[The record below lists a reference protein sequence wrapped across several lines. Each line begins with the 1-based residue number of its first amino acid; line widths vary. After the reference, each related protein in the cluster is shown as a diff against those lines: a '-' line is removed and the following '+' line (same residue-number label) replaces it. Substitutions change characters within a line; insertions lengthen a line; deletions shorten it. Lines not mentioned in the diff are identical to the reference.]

1 MQEGNWAVD
10 LIGIFF
16 QIREKGMT
24 EILDQTKSIT
34 KKQIVFYFIYLF
46 SNARIDLAE
55 IFLANSF
62 HFYFIHLFSYAKELG
77 D

>member
-46 SNARIDLAE
+46 SNE
-55 IFLANSF
+55 EEN
-62 HFYFIHLFSYAKELG
+62 
-77 D
+77 

>member
-10 LIGIFF
+10 LIEIFF
-16 QIREKGMT
+16 QIREKGMA

-46 SNARIDLAE
+46 SNARR
-55 IFLANSF
+55 
-62 HFYFIHLFSYAKELG
+62 ELG